1 MRRVCPRLVPMHKLS
16 RAQSVQIPAKEA
28 KVFKGLGTQRL
39 LALFV
44 GGWLLFSFPLLG
56 LWDRDAT
63 VLGIPLF
70 PAALFS
76 LWGLLIAAIA
86 WLMERPGQP
95 QDD

>member
-1 MRRVCPRLVPMHKLS
+1 MHKPS
-16 RAQSVQIPAKEA
+16 RAQSVQIRDKAA

-76 LWGLLIAAIA
+76 LWGLLIAATA
-86 WLMERPGQP
+86 WLMERPGQAP